1 MVLVNLLPLG
11 AVALLCAP
19 LAHAEFSLTLANPV
33 AARVTAVKKTG
44 LAVRA
49 EGCADPRA
57 VKLTATSV
65 RLQRGNR
72 ISTPVGVIAAETP
85 GVFAIG
91 FPDGPGPWTLVLTA
105 ECGDARAGAII
116 PPDEQGSPDRDRAKV
131 FNHAPTDQEIRA
143 ALLEGGAK

>member
-1 MVLVNLLPLG
+1 MVLVNLMRLS
-11 AVALLCAP
+11 ALALACAP
-19 LAHAEFSLTLANPV
+19 VAHAEFSLTLANPV

-49 EGCADPRA
+49 DGCADPRA

-65 RLQRGNR
+65 RLERGNR
-72 ISTPVGVIAAETP
+72 ISTPVGVFAAETP

-91 FPDGPGPWTLVLTA
+91 FADDPGIWTLVLTG

-116 PPDEQGSPDRDRAKV
+116 PPDAQGSPDRDRAKV
-131 FNHAPTDQEIRA
+131 FNHAPTDREIRA
-143 ALLEGGAK
+143 ALQEGGAK